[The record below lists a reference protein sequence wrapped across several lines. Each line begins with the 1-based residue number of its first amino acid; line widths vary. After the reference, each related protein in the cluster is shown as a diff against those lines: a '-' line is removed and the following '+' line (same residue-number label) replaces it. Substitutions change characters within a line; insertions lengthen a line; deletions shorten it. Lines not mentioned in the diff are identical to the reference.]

1 MRTTGLRRAGSGC
14 LLGILIFVAAVGFGV
29 ASFGAIPTIVGA
41 ILVVAFVAVGYITIR
56 VVK

>member
-29 ASFGAIPTIVGA
+29 ASFCDLPTIVGA
-41 ILVVAFVAVGYITIR
+41 ITVVALLAVGYLTSR
-56 VVK
+56 WV